1 MSGCGFLLLDK
12 PTGKSSQQALYP
24 VKRLLGER
32 RVGHAGTLDPL
43 ATGLLVAAA
52 GKATRLLSRIEGCD
66 KEYLVCLR
74 PGVRTDS
81 LDTDGRIL
89 SESPASWEGTDWS
102 RLLEGLL
109 GEVDQIPPAYSAI
122 SVDGVRSYERAR
134 KGEDVTLPP
143 RRVRIDS
150 CVEIAGPSPL
160 AGSGFRE
167 GDATLRIRCSKGT
180 YVRSLVRDL
189 GERAGFGACVS
200 ALRRT
205 AIGNWRLPDVPP
217 QTETPLELL
226 PVQTMFPAWPS
237 FTIAPESLGKLA
249 NGNPIPCDLDDHPDV
264 LCLDGSGLVIAWGV
278 VREGIFRTEAL
289 LADQILA
296 SAAS

>member
-1 MSGCGFLLLDK
+1 MSVCGFLLLDK
-12 PTGKSSQQALYP
+12 PTGKSSQQALSP

-43 ATGLLVAAA
+43 ATGLLVVAA

-89 SESPASWEGTDWS
+89 SEEPASWEGTDWP

-134 KGEDVTLPP
+134 KGLEVVLPA
-143 RRVRIDS
+143 RRVRIES
-150 CVEIAGPSPL
+150 CEEISGPSPL
-160 AGSGFRE
+160 AGSGYRP

-205 AIGNWRLPDVPP
+205 AIGSWRLADASPA
-217 QTETPLELL
+217 EESALELL
-226 PVQTMFPAWPS
+226 SVQTMFPRWPG
-237 FTIAPESLGKLA
+237 FTIASEHLGKLS
-249 NGNPIPCDLDDHPDV
+249 NGNPIPCEMENHPDV
-264 LCLDGSGLVIAWGV
+264 LCLDASGMAIAWGT

-289 LADQILA
+289 LSDQILA
-296 SAAS
+296 NAAS

>member
-1 MSGCGFLLLDK
+1 MSACGFLLLDK
-12 PTGKSSQQALYP
+12 PSGKSSQQALSP
-24 VKRLLGER
+24 IKRLLGER

-52 GKATRLLSRIEGCD
+52 GKATRLLSRVEGCD

-74 PGVRTDS
+74 AGVRTDS

-89 SESPASWEGTDWS
+89 SEVPASWDGVDWS
-102 RLLEGLL
+102 DLSRGLL
-109 GEVDQIPPAYSAI
+109 GEVDQVPPAFSAI

-134 KGEDVTLPP
+134 KGQDVALPA

-150 CVEIAGPSPL
+150 CVEVPGPSPL
-160 AGSGFRE
+160 EGSGWRE

-205 AIGNWRLPDVPP
+205 AIGRWRLEDRPSFEEIPP
-217 QTETPLELL
+217 GLVAPSA
-226 PVQTMFPAWPS
+226 MFPDWPR
-237 FTIAPESLGKLA
+237 FGIAEENLVKLS
-249 NGNPIPCDLDDHPDV
+249 NGNPVACDLADHPDV
-264 LCLDGSGLVIAWGV
+264 LCLDASGREIAWGS

-289 LADQILA
+289 LSDQILA
-296 SAAS
+296 KAAS